1 MSHAGDDLPEVVQ
14 SFREA
19 LEDLQRN
26 DQYEIENLTMIAK
39 EATEHAQAISQEVEA
54 HVRKVSGRTCL
65 CTWAMASLLTITDHF
80 LQDPSRVQAARFVPF
95 RLPNQTYRHSIYR
108 VPWS

>member
-1 MSHAGDDLPEVVQ
+1 MSYAAEEIPEIVL

-39 EATEHAQAISQEVEA
+39 EATEHAQAISQEVET
-54 HVRKVSGRTCL
+54 HIRKVSVYFCFHHNIS
-65 CTWAMASLLTITDHF
+65 A
-80 LQDPSRVQAARFVPF
+80 
-95 RLPNQTYRHSIYR
+95 
-108 VPWS
+108 

>member
-1 MSHAGDDLPEVVQ
+1 MSYAHEEVPEVVL

-54 HVRKVSGRTCL
+54 HVRKVS
-65 CTWAMASLLTITDHF
+65 A
-80 LQDPSRVQAARFVPF
+80 
-95 RLPNQTYRHSIYR
+95 HST
-108 VPWS
+108 S